1 MVKSLLLIP
10 ILLGVYSSTIFA
22 SENSANLFEQK
33 CSFCHLKQRPHVDQM
48 HLMVAPPI
56 NGVMFHVSE
65 RYPSKKEAVGFIT
78 DYIFNPALNKA
89 VCMTHSIERFGVM
102 PSQKGN
108 LTPQEAKL
116 IAEYLFDSYP
126 Q

>member
-1 MVKSLLLIP
+1 
-10 ILLGVYSSTIFA
+10 
-22 SENSANLFEQK
+22 
-33 CSFCHLKQRPHVDQM
+33 
-48 HLMVAPPI
+48 
-56 NGVMFHVSE
+56 MFHVSE
-65 RYPSKKEAVGFIT
+65 KYSSQKEAVGFIT

-89 VCMTHSIERFGVM
+89 VCMTHSIEKFGVM

-116 IAEYLFDSYP
+116 IAQYLFDSYP